1 MCFSVQSLGWEDP
14 LEGGMATYSNILA
27 WRILWSEEP
36 GGLQPIRLQ
45 RVRHNWSDW
54 AWCIF
59 KYILLPQVF
68 LSLYSHL
75 TRGALGISNPHMNF
89 GDIWDRDPCSWSL
102 EYKVKWIVIIL
113 LYMVGWAIDKIMRNM
128 LDRQQRGN
136 ASLFLLNYT
145 VQSKSTGQECEAFR
159 ARTAAAAA
167 KSLQSCPTLCDPID
181 GSPLGSPV
189 PGILQARILE
199 GVAIFFSNAWK
210 WKVKAKSLS
219 CIWLQRPHGL
229 QSTRLLCPWDFP
241 GKSTGVGCHC
251 LLREPGHRHP
261 IWTSSPRLQ
270 RKGFLIQTYIFP
282 ISEHLWLLDYIAKP
296 GFFSRL
302 SIK

>member
-102 EYKVKWIVIIL
+102 EYKVKWIVIINVL
-113 LYMVGWAIDKIMRNM
+113 NVRCDRKNGVTFDFNFLPWKIGIWSCFSTKLEKILKRAG
-128 LDRQQRGN
+128 LGKLRKKI
-136 ASLFLLNYT
+136 
-145 VQSKSTGQECEAFR
+145 KS
-159 ARTAAAAA
+159 
-167 KSLQSCPTLCDPID
+167 
-181 GSPLGSPV
+181 
-189 PGILQARILE
+189 
-199 GVAIFFSNAWK
+199 
-210 WKVKAKSLS
+210 
-219 CIWLQRPHGL
+219 
-229 QSTRLLCPWDFP
+229 
-241 GKSTGVGCHC
+241 
-251 LLREPGHRHP
+251 
-261 IWTSSPRLQ
+261 
-270 RKGFLIQTYIFP
+270 
-282 ISEHLWLLDYIAKP
+282 
-296 GFFSRL
+296 
-302 SIK
+302 SI

>member
-136 ASLFLLNYT
+136 ASLFSTTQFSLKAQ
-145 VQSKSTGQECEAFR
+145 VKSVR
-159 ARTAAAAA
+159 H
-167 KSLQSCPTLCDPID
+167 S
-181 GSPLGSPV
+181 
-189 PGILQARILE
+189 
-199 GVAIFFSNAWK
+199 
-210 WKVKAKSLS
+210 
-219 CIWLQRPHGL
+219 
-229 QSTRLLCPWDFP
+229 
-241 GKSTGVGCHC
+241 
-251 LLREPGHRHP
+251 EPG
-261 IWTSSPRLQ
+261 
-270 RKGFLIQTYIFP
+270 
-282 ISEHLWLLDYIAKP
+282 LLLLLLSH
-296 GFFSRL
+296 FSHVQL
-302 SIK
+302 CVTP